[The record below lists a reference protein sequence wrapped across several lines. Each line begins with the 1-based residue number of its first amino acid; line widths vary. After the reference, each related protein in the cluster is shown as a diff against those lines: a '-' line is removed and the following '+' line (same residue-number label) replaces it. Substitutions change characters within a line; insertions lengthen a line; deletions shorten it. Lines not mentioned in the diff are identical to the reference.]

1 MMRALPLSLV
11 VAGLVLATSPAGA
24 EVTRVDVKTRTAIG
38 ATGYEKIVGTAH
50 FAVDPRDPHNRV
62 IADIDKA
69 PVNAEG
75 RVEFSS
81 DIYIVRP
88 TDPARSNGVAF
99 LDVVN
104 RGNKTIM
111 RFSRVD
117 ASAGDGEGTEPVA
130 CPAAPAATRRGE
142 EFADAAALG
151 DGYLTASGYTLVFV
165 GWQFDIRRTGRA
177 MTIDVPRAKGTTGI
191 VRAEFT
197 PCDAREAQTVAD
209 LRGYPAVDPNGSD
222 TVLTVREGPFGT
234 ATVVPRERYVIDGAA
249 VRMAGGFEKG
259 RTYQISYKTVD
270 PPIIG
275 LGLAAFRDV
284 AAWLKHADDA
294 PVRARYAYAFGSS
307 QSGRFLR
314 AFLYD
319 GFNTDE
325 HGRQVLDAVMAHIA
339 GAARLN
345 INERLGTP
353 NALSMFI
360 GTRFP
365 FAASSQRD
373 PITGKVDGLLENDRA
388 RANQPKIFFTNSS
401 VEYWGGGRSA
411 ALIHTTPDGKAD
423 LAPPANVRIY
433 YLAGTQHSPGRFP
446 PKTVAGQ
453 QPVNPVDYWLVLRAL
468 LESMDN
474 WVRKGVEPPASQYPR
489 LADGTLVPRDKL
501 AFPAIPGVRSPHTI
515 AAARQDGHEL
525 PLLVPQVDADGNDRA
540 GVRLP
545 DITVPLATY
554 TGWNFRNPAIGAP
567 EQLVDL
573 TGSALVFPKSGSDA
587 AAVHDPRRPIAD
599 RYRSKD
605 AYLAQV
611 RTAAADLVRQRYLLE
626 RDVPAVLDRA
636 AAMWQFTTQSVLGG
650 ESAVH

>member
-1 MMRALPLSLV
+1 MMRTLALSALAV
-11 VAGLVLATSPAGA
+11 GVLAISPAGA
-24 EVTRVDVKTRTAIG
+24 EVTRVEIKTRTDIG
-38 ATGYEKIVGTAH
+38 ATGYEKIIGTAH

-88 TDPARSNGVAF
+88 KDAARSNGVAF

-111 RFSRVD
+111 RFSRFD

-130 CPAAPAATRRGE
+130 CATAPAARRGE

-151 DGYLTASGYTLVFV
+151 DGYLTDSGYTLVFI
-165 GWQFDIRRTGRA
+165 GWQFDIRRTARA

-197 PCDAREAQTVAD
+197 PCDGREAQIIAD
-209 LRGYPAVDPNGSD
+209 LRGYPAVDATGAD

-234 ATVVPRERYVIDGAA
+234 ASVVPRERYVIDGAT
-249 VRMAGGFEKG
+249 VRMPGGFEKG
-259 RTYQISYKTVD
+259 RTYQIAYKTAD

-325 HGRQVLDAVMAHIA
+325 RGRQVLDAVMAHIA

-353 NALSMFI
+353 NALSMFV

-365 FAASSQRD
+365 FAAASQRD
-373 PITGKVDGLLENDRA
+373 PITGKTDGLLDNDRA
-388 RANQPKIFFTNSS
+388 RMNQPKIFFTNSS

-468 LESMDN
+468 LGSLDN
-474 WVRKGVEPPASQYPR
+474 WVRNGVEPPPSQYPR

-501 AFPAIPGVRSPHTI
+501 AFPAIPGVRSPRTI
-515 AAARQDGHEL
+515 SAARQDGHEL

-545 DITVPLATY
+545 DLTVPLATY
-554 TGWNFRNPAIGAP
+554 TGWNFRNPVIGAP
-567 EQLVDL
+567 DQLVDL
-573 TGSALVFPKSGSDA
+573 TGSALVFPKSAKA
-587 AAVHDPRRPIAD
+587 ASSAGDPRRPIDA
-599 RYRSKD
+599 RYRAKD
-605 AYLAQV
+605 AYLTQV
-611 RTAAADLVRQRYLLE
+611 RTAAASLVKERYLLE

-636 AAMWQFTTQSVLGG
+636 AAMWQFATQGEQLG
-650 ESAVH
+650 ESTVH